1 MLFFYRFLINIIFVI
16 SPIII
21 IVRLLKKKEHI
32 FRFKEKFCIFS
43 SNRKKGKLIWFHGAS
58 AGEIESILPIIE
70 ILEKKKEIN
79 QILITSKTLSSSKIN
94 SKLKL
99 KKTIHQF
106 FPLDTNFL
114 TKKFLNYWKPNSV
127 VFVDTEIW
135 PNTVYNINK
144 RGIPLIIVNGRM
156 SKKSFNRWKMFPGFA
171 KEIFCKF
178 DLCIS
183 SSEISKKYFQ
193 KLGLMKVKYFGNL
206 KFVQSELNKFHLDE
220 RLKKFISKKKVW
232 VASSTHPGEE
242 KMCVMTHQN
251 LKKKYKNLL
260 TIIIPRHIER
270 IPKIKKEI
278 DNIGLKTHVHK
289 PYRAVKDEIDVY
301 LVNSYGE
308 TKSFF
313 SNCKNIFLGG
323 SIIPHGGQN
332 PLEAARYGC
341 NILHGP
347 HISNFKDIYTF
358 LEKNKITNRFNNS
371 KKMINILDTFFLK
384 KTNSEVIKKKI
395 DNIGKRILYL
405 TYKEINLFIKKNEVK
420 KT

>member
-1 MLFFYRFLINIIFVI
+1 MIFFYRFLINIIFI
-16 SPIII
+16 LSPIILI
-21 IVRLLKKKEHI
+21 IRLIKKKEDI
-32 FRFKEKFCIFS
+32 NRFKEKFCIFS
-43 SNRKKGKLIWFHGAS
+43 SFRKKGQLIWFHGAS
-58 AGEIESILPIIE
+58 VGEIQSILPIIE
-70 ILEKKKEIN
+70 ILEKKNEIN
-79 QILITSKTLSSSKIN
+79 QILITSNTVSSSKII

-114 TKKFLNYWKPNSV
+114 TKKFLDHWRPNSA
-127 VFVDTEIW
+127 VFIDTEIW
-135 PNTVYNINK
+135 PNTVYNLNK
-144 RGIPLIIVNGRM
+144 RDIPLIIINGRI
-156 SKKSFNRWKMFPGFA
+156 SKKSFKRWKMFPRFA

-183 SSEISKKYFQ
+183 CSETSKKYFQ

-206 KFVQSELNKFHLDE
+206 KFAQSKLDKFHLDK
-220 RLKKFISKKKVW
+220 RFKKFISKKKVW
-232 VASSTHPGEE
+232 IASSTHPGEE
-242 KMCVMTHQN
+242 KMCVLTHQN

-270 IPKIKKEI
+270 VPKIGKEI
-278 DNIGLKTHVHK
+278 NNMGLKTHVHK
-289 PYRAVKDEIDVY
+289 PYRKVKNKTDVY

-313 SNCKNIFLGG
+313 SICKNIFLGG

-332 PLEAARYGC
+332 PLEAAKYGC

-347 HISNFKDIYTF
+347 HVSNFRDIYAF
-358 LEKNKITNRFNNS
+358 LEKHKISNKFNTS
-371 KKMINILDTFFLK
+371 KKMINILDTLFLK
-384 KTNSEVIKKKI
+384 KTKSEIIKKKI

-405 TYKEINLFIKKNEVK
+405 TYKELNLFIKKNEVK

>member
-16 SPIII
+16 SPIIL

-32 FRFKEKFCIFS
+32 LRFKEKFCIFS
-43 SNRKKGKLIWFHGAS
+43 SYRKKGKLIWFHGAS
-58 AGEIESILPIIE
+58 VGEIQSILPIIE
-70 ILEKKKEIN
+70 ILEKKNDIK
-79 QILITSKTLSSSKIN
+79 QILITSNTLSSSKVI

-106 FPLDTNFL
+106 FPIDTNFL
-114 TKKFLNYWKPNSV
+114 TKRFLNHWRPNTAI
-127 VFVDTEIW
+127 FIDTEIW
-135 PNTVYNINK
+135 PNTVCNINK
-144 RGIPLIIVNGRM
+144 RGIPLIIINGRI
-156 SKKSFNRWKMFPGFA
+156 SKKTFNRWKMFPNFA

-183 SSEISKKYFQ
+183 CSEISKKYFH
-193 KLGLMKVKYFGNL
+193 KLGLKKIKYFGNL
-206 KFVQSELNKFHLDE
+206 KFVKSELHKFHLD
-220 RLKKFISKKKVW
+220 RKLKKFISKKKVW

-242 KMCVMTHQN
+242 KICGITHQN

-270 IPKIKKEI
+270 IPKIEKEI
-278 DNIGLKTHVHK
+278 NNIGLKTHVHK
-289 PYRAVKDEIDVY
+289 PNRVIKKETDIY
-301 LVNSYGE
+301 LVNTYGE

-332 PLEAARYGC
+332 PLEAASFGC
-341 NILHGP
+341 SILHGP
-347 HISNFKDIYTF
+347 HISNFHDIYAF
-358 LEKNKITNRFNNS
+358 LENNKITTKFNNS
-371 KKMINILDTFFLK
+371 KAMTKILDNFFTRK
-384 KTNSEVIKKKI
+384 ERSKIIQKKI
-395 DNIGKRILYL
+395 DYIGKRILNL
-405 TYKEINLFIKKNEVK
+405 TYKEINLFIKKNEVQ